1 VVVATNVGGVRELV
15 GAAANLVAPRSHE
28 DLAAAMLNVVRTSH
42 EGLQSIG
49 RAARQRIIESFSI
62 EARVDDWEAL
72 YNSLIKAD

>member
-1 VVVATNVGGVRELV
+1 
-15 GAAANLVAPRSHE
+15 
-28 DLAAAMLNVVRTSH
+28 MLNVVRTSH

-72 YNSLIKAD
+72 YNSLIKAH